1 MLNEL
6 VTNAL
11 KHGALKG
18 VEGSIDFSW
27 LAVDDEIIRF
37 KWTETSPNIG
47 DTSAEHKGF
56 GSQILGRIVPMDFQ
70 GEADREM
77 FPTGL
82 SYTVSA
88 RRDRV
93 GEPRP

>member
-1 MLNEL
+1 M
-6 VTNAL
+6 
-11 KHGALKG
+11 
-18 VEGSIDFSW
+18 EGSIDFSW

-47 DTSAEHKGF
+47 DTLAEHKGF